1 VTLATCLGQDFDDY
15 EIVVCDN
22 AGGPATRAVVDAVRS
37 ERITYHRT
45 DGPLAMSANWELAVS
60 LAQGEYVTVVGD
72 DDALMP
78 YALRELDRLIVEYQR
93 PPAVNWRRAVYT
105 WPTISVRG
113 DANLLFLPLT
123 RACNVFD
130 GRERLAM
137 ASRWEVG
144 ADQLPMIYCSV
155 IRSDLIEMHR
165 NIAGCVFP
173 NIYPDVYSAYA
184 FAYLAESYVFV
195 EVPMGVAGL
204 SSASNGVA
212 TLVEDGTSPIAKEF
226 NELNRA
232 AGFRPHP
239 TVPDLNLVSIHPD
252 DCFQYA
258 RDLLFPGNSD
268 LALDRRRMAERY
280 LAGITE
286 TDPSMRAEARA
297 AIRRSL
303 QDRPDLLEWFDAEA
317 PDPPPAAPY
326 RLRPARLGYFAGTLS
341 LDVSRFDV
349 SDVADAVR
357 LAQDLLGVG
366 EDPID
371 YERI

>member
-1 VTLATCLGQDFDDY
+1 VALATCLAQDFDNY

-22 AGGPATRAVVDAVRS
+22 ASDPETRAVVDAARS

-45 DGPLAMSANWELAVS
+45 DRPLAMSANWELAVS
-60 LAQGEYVTVVGD
+60 MAEGEYVTVVGD

-78 YALRELDRLIVEYQR
+78 YALRELDRLIVEHQR

-105 WPTISVRG
+105 WPTISVRS

-123 RACNVFD
+123 RACTVFD
-130 GRERLAM
+130 GRQRLAM
-137 ASRWEVG
+137 ASRWEIG

-155 IRSDLIEMHR
+155 VRNDLIEKHR

-173 NIYPDVYSAYA
+173 SIYPDVYSAYA
-184 FAYLAESYVFV
+184 FAYLAESYVFI

-204 SSASNGVA
+204 SAASNGVA
-212 TLVEDGTSPIAKEF
+212 TLVENGTSPIAIEF

-252 DCFQYA
+252 DCFQHA
-258 RDLLFPGNSD
+258 RDLLFPD
-268 LALDRRRMAERY
+268 DPHLALDRRRMAERY

-286 TDPSMRAEARA
+286 TNPKARADARA

-303 QDRPDLLEWFDAEA
+303 QDRPDLLEWFDTEA

-326 RLRPARLGYFAGTLS
+326 RIRPPRLGYFAGTLS
-341 LDVSRFDV
+341 LDASRFGV

-357 LAQDLLGVG
+357 LAQDLLGVSD
-366 EDPID
+366 DPID
-371 YERI
+371 YVRI